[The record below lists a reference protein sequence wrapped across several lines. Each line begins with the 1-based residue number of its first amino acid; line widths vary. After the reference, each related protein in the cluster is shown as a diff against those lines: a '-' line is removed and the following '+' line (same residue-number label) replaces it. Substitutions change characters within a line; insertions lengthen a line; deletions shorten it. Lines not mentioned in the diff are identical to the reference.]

1 MGSLAKLVNGET
13 DTFMK
18 SIFEDITSDSQY
30 KEWKKMNPEAKITEK
45 LSGNAIAFTVTGGV
59 NTDGMDEDDFTDD
72 MPVIAGKYV
81 FTHEGNYIVYTS
93 QDAKHMSNPF
103 NAYILR
109 AICDYYGMNFVTVND
124 YIAAHPDSSYY
135 IVNKKNNTVKT
146 YSAAKWNIK

>member
-1 MGSLAKLVNGET
+1 
-13 DTFMK
+13 
-18 SIFEDITSDSQY
+18 
-30 KEWKKMNPEAKITEK
+30 MNPEAKITEK
-45 LSGNAIAFTVTGGV
+45 LSGNTIAFTVTGGV

-72 MPVIAGKYV
+72 QPVIAGKYV
-81 FTHEGNYIVYTS
+81 FTHDGNYIVYTS

-124 YIAAHPDSSYY
+124 YIAAHTDSTYY